1 MSPAVIEVMMAAI
14 KAAEQAGHG
23 RKNDIYAQACK
34 TLNISTATFHRY
46 RKALAVQNAPRKQRK
61 DAGTSGLTRDEAL
74 LISGVIMETLRRD
87 GRQLGS
93 VSKVI
98 EGLRDNG
105 LIKAERIDKATGELV
120 PLSDS
125 AIQRALRSF
134 GVHPEQLLRPT
145 AHTTLSSKHPN
156 HVWQI
161 DASLCVLYYLK
172 PDPKTGN
179 GLKVMD
185 RDKFYKNKPKNVQ
198 NIMADRVWSYE
209 ITDHTTGWV
218 YLEYVMGAESGE
230 NLCSVLINAMQERG
244 GADLLHGVPK
254 VLYMDAGSANT
265 SAMAKNLCKS
275 LGIKAIAHAPGN
287 ARATGQV
294 ENARRLIEQHFEFGL
309 KFRPVADLAEL
320 NQLAKQ
326 WRSVWNARQKHRR
339 HGMTRSSAWLK
350 IKEDQ
355 LIKAPSVSVCRDLA
369 ISGPVER
376 KVNSGQYGHY
386 ISLDG
391 KKYDVSHL
399 DVETGQTL
407 QITRNPWRDNGAQAL
422 MLDESGYEVIHV
434 LPLITTD
441 EFGFPELAP
450 VIGESYASPAE
461 SSGQKV
467 KKAIEQLMTGTE
479 SVEGAEKARKAKT
492 IPLDG
497 RFDPFKSLDTEQL
510 PEYMPRRGIEHELT
524 SARVETPLLSV
535 TQVAMRLR
543 SRLGSD
549 WKPEYFGWL
558 EQRYPKG
565 AQEAQLDE
573 IELQLSRPQTTTL
586 KVVNGGHA

>member
-1 MSPAVIEVMMAAI
+1 MSPATIEVMMAAI
-14 KAAEQAGHG
+14 RAAEQAGHG
-23 RKNDIYAQACK
+23 RKQEIYAEACT
-34 TLNISTATFHRY
+34 TLDISLATFHRY
-46 RKALAVQNAPRKQRK
+46 RKELTVQNAPRKQRK

-98 EGLRDNG
+98 EGLRDNN

-125 AIQRALRSF
+125 AIQRALRSY

-145 AHTTLSSKHPN
+145 AHTTLASKHPN

-179 GLKVMD
+179 GLQVMD

-209 ITDHTTGWV
+209 ITDHTSGWV
-218 YLEYVMGAESGE
+218 YVEYVMGAESGE

-254 VLYMDAGSANT
+254 VLYMDPGSANT
-265 SAMAKNLCKS
+265 SAMAKNLCKA
-275 LGIKAIAHAPGN
+275 LGIKPIAHAPGN

-339 HGMTRSSAWLK
+339 HGMTRSSAWLR

-355 LIKAPSVSVCRDLA
+355 LVKAPSVEVCRDLA
-369 ISGPVER
+369 VAGPVSR
-376 KVNSGQYGHY
+376 QVHAGQYGHY
-386 ISLDG
+386 INLDG

-399 DVETGQTL
+399 DVETGQSL
-407 QITRNPWRDNGAQAL
+407 QVTRNPWRDNCAQAL
-422 MLDESGYEVIHV
+422 MPDENGHEVIHV
-434 LPLITTD
+434 LPLIGTD

-450 VIGESYASPAE
+450 VIDEGYRTPAE
-461 SSGQKV
+461 TSGQKV

-479 SVEGAEKARKAKT
+479 SAEDAEKARKQKT

-510 PEYMPRRGIEHELT
+510 PDYMPRRGTEHNLKTTSVELP
-524 SARVETPLLSV
+524 PLSTTKL
-535 TQVAMRLR
+535 AMRLR
-543 SRLGSD
+543 SRLGND
-549 WKPEYFGWL
+549 WKPEYFAWL
-558 EQRYPKG
+558 EQRYPEG
-565 AQEAQLDE
+565 AAEAQLDE
-573 IELQLSRPQTTTL
+573 IEQQLTKPQATAL
-586 KVVNGGHA
+586 KVVNGGPL